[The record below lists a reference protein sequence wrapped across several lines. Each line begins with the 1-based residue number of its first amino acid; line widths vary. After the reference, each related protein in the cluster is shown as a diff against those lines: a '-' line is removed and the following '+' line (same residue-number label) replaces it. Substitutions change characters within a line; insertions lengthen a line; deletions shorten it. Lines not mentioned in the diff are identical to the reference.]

1 MDIRQ
6 AFAGNLLGTPEGMR
20 DRRRRLLPF
29 LSVVILAAVTLGLL
43 VLLGGVPVP
52 ESAPRLA
59 SARESEADTAA
70 SASQPAKSQLLT
82 LSSGDVPLLQ
92 SLQERR
98 SVIEQREKQLA
109 KREEELRQ
117 LEQWIEGKLQTLT
130 LLRNE
135 IGALVEERKA
145 FEAQRFE
152 HLVKV
157 YEGMK
162 PAEAASLIERLHE
175 DTAVKLFYRMKGR
188 KVSQILEFVKP
199 EVAARLSER
208 LAVHEKQVESKAD
221 KEAQ

>member
-6 AFAGNLLGTPEGMR
+6 AFAGNSQDSPEDMGER
-20 DRRRRLLPF
+20 HRRLLPF

-52 ESAPRLA
+52 ESAPRQAL
-59 SARESEADTAA
+59 ARESKADIAEPA
-70 SASQPAKSQLLT
+70 GQPAKSQLLT
-82 LSSGDVPLLQ
+82 LSSGDIPLLQ
-92 SLQERR
+92 SLQEHQ
-98 SVIEQREKQLA
+98 SVLEQKEKQLA

-145 FEAQRFE
+145 FEEQRFE

-175 DTAVKLFYRMKGR
+175 DTAVKLFYRMKGK